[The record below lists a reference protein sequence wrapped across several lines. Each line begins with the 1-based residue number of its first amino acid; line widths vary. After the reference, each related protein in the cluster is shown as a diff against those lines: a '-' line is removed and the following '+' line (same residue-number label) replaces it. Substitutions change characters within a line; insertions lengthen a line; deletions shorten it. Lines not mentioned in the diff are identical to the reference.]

1 MSSQYRGPSPERPDP
16 HSGAN
21 PNPGANPG
29 SNANPNA
36 NAPGNAYNN
45 ASTSEQWGPWQIA
58 HEETQPYPAV
68 SKPSS
73 VAAGPAQGNASGGNV
88 GSDAQN
94 ESNNYAQFTHREHV
108 TAPLPAFPP
117 VAPLYPP
124 APGGPRS
131 PYPQPQQPQQ
141 PQQKP
146 PQPVAPA
153 PGGAQPYPAYPPYPG
168 YHSYA
173 GAQAQPF
180 YPAYPPYPAP
190 PYPGYGLY
198 PPHPGHS
205 GGQYPY
211 PYWQPGQ
218 FYGPPPYQKPQRDG
232 YQFAMSIVALIA
244 SCLAILAGLACAAL
258 AVLVIVLPTR
268 SQIPPDQAFSGTLTL
283 IAFACAGLIGGGFV
297 LYQSIRSLMRKP
309 SAPFALPTF
318 WIFAVL
324 YVGVLAAG
332 FALKANRMAV
342 AHAPLTALLIFLAAI
357 LPALALLAI
366 ADRRLRARVKD
377 ALARWPTTWRR
388 FTISLVSGATL
399 SIGLALAL
407 ELGFIILLVR
417 GANATNLAQCINQP
431 DSSICQQN
439 PAVYGFIVIVAAV
452 IAPLVEETVKPLAVA
467 LYIGRVRD
475 AAEAFIMGMA
485 AGIGFDLIE
494 TVGYIG
500 SGYHSWVDVAL
511 ERTGTGLLHG
521 FGAGMVAL
529 GWYYLTQTKEKR
541 FLKAFGCWLYAVLQH
556 AIWNGSATL
565 VLMPAPVGPTLS
577 RWNLNL
583 GFTTLPFTEMLN
595 IAEAILFFLFF
606 LYMTGRLKT
615 TVPPSSA
622 AAKEQAAQ
630 SREPQLAARS

>member
-1 MSSQYRGPSPERPDP
+1 MSSQYRGPSPERPDAN
-16 HSGAN
+16 SGPK
-21 PNPGANPG
+21 PNAGAGAGPD
-29 SNANPNA
+29 A
-36 NAPGNAYNN
+36 NAPGKAQNN
-45 ASTSEQWGPWQIA
+45 ASTSERWGPWQIA

-73 VAAGPAQGNASGGNV
+73 ASAWPAQGNASGGTG
-88 GSDAQN
+88 GSNAQN
-94 ESNNYAQFTHREHV
+94 ESNTYAQFTHREHV

-124 APGGPRS
+124 AYNPPPVPGGPRP
-131 PYPQPQQPQQ
+131 PYLQPQQG
-141 PQQKP
+141 
-146 PQPVAPA
+146 APA
-153 PGGAQPYPAYPPYPG
+153 PAGAQPYPAYPPYPG
-168 YHSYA
+168 YPA
-173 GAQAQPF
+173 
-180 YPAYPPYPAP
+180 YPAYPPYP
-190 PYPGYGLY
+190 GYGPY
-198 PPHPGHS
+198 APHPGYS
-205 GGQYPY
+205 AGPSPY

-218 FYGPPPYQKPQRDG
+218 FYGPPPYQKPRRDG

-258 AVLVIVLPTR
+258 AGLVIVFPTR
-268 SQIPPDQAFSGTLTL
+268 NQIPPDEAFSGTLTL

-297 LYQSIRSLMRKP
+297 LYQSIRSLMRRP
-309 SAPFALPTF
+309 SAPFALPMF

-324 YVGVLAAG
+324 YVGVLAIG
-332 FALKANRMAV
+332 FALKANKQAV

-357 LPALALLAI
+357 FPALALLAI
-366 ADRRLRARVKD
+366 ADRRMRARMKD

-407 ELGFIILLVR
+407 ELGLTILLVR
-417 GANATNLAQCINQP
+417 GANASSLAQCINQP
-431 DSSICQQN
+431 DLPACQQN
-439 PAVYGFIVIVAAV
+439 PAIYSLLVIVAAV

-467 LYIGRVRD
+467 LYIGRVRG
-475 AAEAFIMGMA
+475 AAEAFMMGMA

-500 SGYHSWVDVAL
+500 TGYHSWVDVAL

-583 GFTTLPFTEMLN
+583 GFTTLPFTEILN
-595 IAEAILFFLFF
+595 IAEAILFFGFF
-606 LYMTGRLKT
+606 LYMTGRLKAT
-615 TVPPSSA
+615 TPPTTTA
-622 AAKEQAAQ
+622 EQAAQ
-630 SREPQLAARS
+630 PREPQLAARSS

>member
-1 MSSQYRGPSPERPDP
+1 VSSQYRGPSPERPDAN
-16 HSGAN
+16 SGPK
-21 PNPGANPG
+21 PNAGAGAGPD
-29 SNANPNA
+29 A
-36 NAPGNAYNN
+36 NAPGKAQNN
-45 ASTSEQWGPWQIA
+45 ASTSERWGPWQIA

-73 VAAGPAQGNASGGNV
+73 ASAWPAQGNASGGTG
-88 GSDAQN
+88 GSNAQN
-94 ESNNYAQFTHREHV
+94 ESNTYAQFTHREHV
-108 TAPLPAFPP
+108 TSPLPAFPP

-124 APGGPRS
+124 AYNPPPVPGGPRP
-131 PYPQPQQPQQ
+131 PYLQPQQG
-141 PQQKP
+141 
-146 PQPVAPA
+146 APA
-153 PGGAQPYPAYPPYPG
+153 PAGAQPYPAYPPYPG
-168 YHSYA
+168 Y
-173 GAQAQPF
+173 
-180 YPAYPPYPAP
+180 PAYPPYP
-190 PYPGYGLY
+190 PYPGYGPY
-198 PPHPGHS
+198 APHPGYS
-205 GGQYPY
+205 AGPSPY

-218 FYGPPPYQKPQRDG
+218 FYGPPPYQKPRRDG

-258 AVLVIVLPTR
+258 TALVIVLPTR
-268 SQIPPDQAFSGTLTL
+268 NQIPPDQAFSGTLTL
-283 IAFACAGLIGGGFV
+283 IAFTCAGLIGGGFA
-297 LYQSIRSLMRKP
+297 LYQSIRSLMRRP
-309 SAPFALPTF
+309 SAPFALPMF

-324 YVGVLAAG
+324 YVGVLAIG
-332 FALKANRMAV
+332 FALKANKQAV

-357 LPALALLAI
+357 FPALALLAI
-366 ADRRLRARVKD
+366 ADRRMRARMKD

-407 ELGFIILLVR
+407 ELGLTILLVR
-417 GANATNLAQCINQP
+417 GANASSLAQCINQP
-431 DSSICQQN
+431 DLPACQQN
-439 PAVYGFIVIVAAV
+439 PAIYSLLVIVAAV

-467 LYIGRVRD
+467 LYIGRVRG
-475 AAEAFIMGMA
+475 AAEAFMMGMA

-500 SGYHSWVDVAL
+500 TGYHSWVDVAL

-583 GFTTLPFTEMLN
+583 GFTTLPFTEILN
-595 IAEAILFFLFF
+595 IAEAILFFGFF
-606 LYMTGRLKT
+606 LYMTGRLKAT
-615 TVPPSSA
+615 TPPTTTA
-622 AAKEQAAQ
+622 EQAAQ
-630 SREPQLAARS
+630 PREPQLAARSS

>member
-1 MSSQYRGPSPERPDP
+1 VSSQYRGPSPERPDAN
-16 HSGAN
+16 SGPK
-21 PNPGANPG
+21 PNAGAGAGPD
-29 SNANPNA
+29 A
-36 NAPGNAYNN
+36 NAPGKAQNN
-45 ASTSEQWGPWQIA
+45 ASTSERWGPWQIA

-73 VAAGPAQGNASGGNV
+73 ASAWPAQGNASGGTG
-88 GSDAQN
+88 GSNAQN
-94 ESNNYAQFTHREHV
+94 ESNSYAQFTHREHV

-124 APGGPRS
+124 AYNPPPVPGSPRP
-131 PYPQPQQPQQ
+131 PYLQPQQG
-141 PQQKP
+141 
-146 PQPVAPA
+146 APA
-153 PGGAQPYPAYPPYPG
+153 PAGAQPYPAYPPYPG
-168 YHSYA
+168 Y
-173 GAQAQPF
+173 
-180 YPAYPPYPAP
+180 PAYPPYP
-190 PYPGYGLY
+190 PYPGYGPY
-198 PPHPGHS
+198 APHPGYS
-205 GGQYPY
+205 AGPSPY

-218 FYGPPPYQKPQRDG
+218 FYGPPPYQKPRRDG

-258 AVLVIVLPTR
+258 TALVIVLPTR
-268 SQIPPDQAFSGTLTL
+268 NQIPPDQAFSGTLTL
-283 IAFACAGLIGGGFV
+283 IAFTCAGLIGGGFA
-297 LYQSIRSLMRKP
+297 LYQSIRSLMRRP
-309 SAPFALPTF
+309 SAPFALPMF

-324 YVGVLAAG
+324 YVGVLAIG
-332 FALKANRMAV
+332 FALKANKQAV

-357 LPALALLAI
+357 FPALALLAI
-366 ADRRLRARVKD
+366 ADRRMRARMKD

-407 ELGFIILLVR
+407 ELGLTILLVR
-417 GANATNLAQCINQP
+417 GANASSLAQCINQP
-431 DSSICQQN
+431 DLPACQQN
-439 PAVYGFIVIVAAV
+439 PAIYSLLVIVAAV

-467 LYIGRVRD
+467 LYIGRVRG
-475 AAEAFIMGMA
+475 AAEAFMMGMA

-500 SGYHSWVDVAL
+500 TGYHSWVDVAL

-583 GFTTLPFTEMLN
+583 GFTTLPFTEILN
-595 IAEAILFFLFF
+595 IAEAILFFGFF
-606 LYMTGRLKT
+606 LYMTGRLKAT
-615 TVPPSSA
+615 TPPTTTA
-622 AAKEQAAQ
+622 EQAAQ
-630 SREPQLAARS
+630 PREPQLAARSS